1 MRQSTIISFM
11 TSYPKSGGPIQR
23 IVPPGDN
30 KHRLV
35 CEQCG
40 YIQYDNPKIVVG
52 VVATWKS
59 KILLCKRAIEPRT
72 DYWTLP
78 AGYLELNE
86 NTEDGAKREAKE
98 EAGADLKLNSLLA
111 VYNIQRL
118 SQVQIIYKAC
128 LLNDTIA
135 PGIESKSVKLFS
147 INDIPWESLAF
158 PSVSWA
164 IKQHDSVKDLSV
176 FPPFTNPRGERG
188 NY

>member
-1 MRQSTIISFM
+1 MSQRSIIRHM
-11 TSYPKSGGPIQR
+11 NSYPKKGGPIQR
-23 IVPPGDN
+23 IIPPGDN

-52 VVATWKS
+52 VVATWKN

-72 DYWTLP
+72 GYWTLP

-86 NTEDGAKREAKE
+86 GTEDGAKREAKE
-98 EAGADLKLNSLLA
+98 EAGAELKLNALLA

-118 SQVQIIYKAC
+118 SQVQIIYRAD
-128 LLNDTIA
+128 LINDKIC
-135 PGIESKSVKLFS
+135 PGAESESVTLFP
-147 INDIPWESLAF
+147 ITDIPWKNLAF

-164 IKQHDSVKDLSV
+164 IKQHDSVKGLSV
-176 FPPFTNPRGERG
+176 FPPFTNPHGESG
-188 NY
+188 DY